1 MKYPLKPFTI
11 AVTGD
16 FGESRG
22 HDKMKQWIIRNGGK
36 FAMDISPEVTHLIC
50 SKEHYKKAVI
60 MGMIRCSVLT
70 RIEYLDHFKCRQLF
84 IAEC

>member
-36 FAMDISPEVTHLIC
+36 FTVDIGSKVTHLIC
-50 SKEHYKKAVI
+50 SKEHYKRAVM
-60 MGMIRCSVLT
+60 MGMTRHSVLANM
-70 RIEYLDHFKCRQLF
+70 EYLDHVECCPLC

>member
-1 MKYPLKPFTI
+1 MKYPLKQFTI

-36 FAMDISPEVTHLIC
+36 FTINISPKVTHLIC
-50 SKEHYKKAVI
+50 SKEHYKKAVM
-60 MGMIRCSVLT
+60 MGMIRRPVLT
-70 RIEYLDHFKCRQLF
+70 SVVYSIKIKCCQLCL
-84 IAEC
+84 AQC